1 MKQSIIYKMAMPIV
15 TLSLLAGSIISESMG
30 ESLAFYRKSVYKS
43 EAASERESIQRR
55 LDIEEK
61 LNLPKVSLGESKL
74 LMQKIASTP
83 SSAHR
88 FYSSIVFKD
97 MLGKASELYE
107 EMEKTDPPLVYNPAW
122 TYEEHNAVLKK
133 DRRVRCAKS
142 INSTLAGVGD
152 NSAIGTLLFEIQ
164 RRLVAPGS
172 SDSGVSAKQE
182 VGGRKGGEIIK
193 LLAEYIENEDSG
205 KGEESIFKKLG
216 EIKEVQVVEG
226 HIQKIV
232 FSSGVDMT
240 LTMLLT
246 MQSGDDEKFLSMQQ
260 CLGEYLVDQKHLLE
274 VRRDEIKTNK
284 LAQAFSVIRQ
294 AIKESIAKMKNGQE
308 KEALQA
314 KDVRNLMET
323 ELAFFYE
330 GKKFSQDQKKE
341 ELAWIEKRLLI
352 GKSVIPFL
360 QNRFEM
366 AVKAHK
372 QVAKLSDEQFGLL
385 LALYLQLNENELPVA
400 HETTIMGEKFK
411 EYVEELAK
419 QGDRNKKIDQA
430 MADLQYYKTL
440 GNLLTNLELSIEKQS
455 KDDEALDKDL
465 EEIQS
470 RTK

>member
-1 MKQSIIYKMAMPIV
+1 
-15 TLSLLAGSIISESMG
+15 
-30 ESLAFYRKSVYKS
+30 
-43 EAASERESIQRR
+43 
-55 LDIEEK
+55 
-61 LNLPKVSLGESKL
+61 
-74 LMQKIASTP
+74 
-83 SSAHR
+83 
-88 FYSSIVFKD
+88 
-97 MLGKASELYE
+97 
-107 EMEKTDPPLVYNPAW
+107 
-122 TYEEHNAVLKK
+122 
-133 DRRVRCAKS
+133 
-142 INSTLAGVGD
+142 
-152 NSAIGTLLFEIQ
+152 
-164 RRLVAPGS
+164 
-172 SDSGVSAKQE
+172 
-182 VGGRKGGEIIK
+182 
-193 LLAEYIENEDSG
+193 
-205 KGEESIFKKLG
+205 
-216 EIKEVQVVEG
+216 
-226 HIQKIV
+226 
-232 FSSGVDMT
+232 
-240 LTMLLT
+240 
-246 MQSGDDEKFLSMQQ
+246 
-260 CLGEYLVDQKHLLE
+260 
-274 VRRDEIKTNK
+274 
-284 LAQAFSVIRQ
+284 
-294 AIKESIAKMKNGQE
+294 MKNGQE